1 MAILPRRRC
10 FIFAPSICHNFETV
24 TTFTLI
30 ISDTNEIDIDDEDD
44 NKVDEIFQ
52 ESFNDANEVYLD
64 SE

>member
-1 MAILPRRRC
+1 
-10 FIFAPSICHNFETV
+10 V

-44 NKVDEIFQ
+44 NKVNEIFQ